1 MHPARPRHV
10 PGLRRASAEVV
21 AHDPGPAQW
30 RVGGIVAEVE
40 PGAFRFI
47 RSIVLPLMSIATK
60 RDWRGREHIPAEGAV
75 IMAPNH
81 TSYFDPLV
89 IGHFIHASGRVPR
102 FLGKRE
108 IVEMPVLG
116 RLFKAAGQIPVHR
129 GTASAANAYRDAIT
143 ALGRGACITIY
154 PEGTTTKDPD
164 LWPMMGKTGAA
175 RMALATGAP
184 VIPIAQWGAHEVM
197 RKGPGPKFSLLPR
210 KTMHVHAGAPVALDD
225 LRDRDITSELL
236 EEATERIM
244 LAITMLLAEIRA
256 ELPPAERF
264 DPRRRRGESA

>member
-1 MHPARPRHV
+1 MT
-10 PGLRRASAEVV
+10 
-21 AHDPGPAQW
+21 
-30 RVGGIVAEVE
+30 EVE

-47 RSIVLPLMSIATK
+47 RTIVIPLMTVSTK
-60 RDWRGREHIPAEGAV
+60 REWRGREHIPTEGPV
-75 IMAPNH
+75 IVAPNH
-81 TSYFDPLV
+81 TSYFDPLA
-89 IGHFIHASGRVPR
+89 IGHFIHAAGRVPR

-129 GTASAANAYRDAIT
+129 GTASAANAYRDAIG
-143 ALGRGACITIY
+143 ALERGACIAIY
-154 PEGTTTKDPD
+154 PEGTTTKDPG

-184 VIPIAQWGAHEVM
+184 VVPIAQWGAHEVM
-197 RKGPGPKFSLLPR
+197 PKGQGLKFRLLPR
-210 KTMHVHAGAPVALDD
+210 KTMHVHAGAPVDLDD
-225 LRDRDITSELL
+225 LRDREISSELL

-244 LAITMLLAEIRA
+244 LAITMLLAEIRS